1 MAKLKIYTY
10 PDLVLGQKALPI
22 ARVDKSYFKMAD
34 DMLETMYAAPGIG
47 LAANQVGILQ
57 RILLLDTD
65 YDYEELEDELK
76 APVDAEIF
84 GTSVVRNKNPRIII
98 NPRIILQEGKTS
110 IEEGC
115 LSFPEFTVE
124 VPRSE
129 KIKIEYQDIDGLMK
143 TLSADGLLAIAIQHE
158 IDHLDGRVFIDRLSP
173 LKKEMAQ
180 KKLRKERAERDARLL
195 RELSKK

>member
-10 PDLVLGQKALPI
+10 PDLVLGQKAQPI
-22 ARVDKSYFKMAD
+22 ARIEKTYFTLAD
-34 DMLETMYAAPGIG
+34 DMLETMYSAPGIG
-47 LAANQVGILQ
+47 LAANQVGILE

-76 APVDAEIF
+76 APIDAEIF
-84 GTSVVRNKNPRIII
+84 GTSVVRNKNPSIII
-98 NPRIILQEGKTS
+98 NPRILLQEGKTS

-124 VPRSE
+124 VPRAE
-129 KIKIEYQDIDGLMK
+129 KIKIEYQDIDGLTK

-158 IDHLDGRVFIDRLSP
+158 MDHLDGRVFIDRLSP
-173 LKKEMAQ
+173 LKKEIAQ
-180 KKLRKERAERDARLL
+180 KKLRKERAERDARLM